1 MILDLEA
8 RLAFAGRWT
17 EQSPYYAAMGIS
29 VVALEEGCAR
39 LRLDA
44 GEMHLNADG
53 IVHGGVLPALA
64 DAAMGSA
71 LRTLRGEGEQ
81 LLTIESNIRYLR
93 PAGRGSLFAQGR
105 VVHAGASIAFMEVE
119 VADGHGAAVAR
130 GGGTFAV
137 RRKETS

>member
-1 MILDLEA
+1 MTLDLDA

-29 VVALEEGCAR
+29 VVSLEEGRAN
-39 LRLDA
+39 LRLEA
-44 GEMHLNADG
+44 AEIHLNADG

-64 DAAMGSA
+64 DAAMGCA
-71 LRTLRGEGEQ
+71 LRTLRGAGAQ
-81 LLTIESNIRYLR
+81 ILTIESNIRYLR
-93 PAGRGSLFAQGR
+93 PAGRGALVAEGR

-119 VADGHGAAVAR
+119 VSDGQGLAVAR

-137 RRKETS
+137 RRKETA